1 MNVLAFLVLA
11 VLVIFSIAFWF
22 DARAKLYAQ
31 QYKSAMEEKSSSLQ
45 VIVDGVLGRITEL
58 EKEII
63 TNPEEMPEGQK
74 RDERMPMSSDSVRL
88 AISPN
93 GYTIEN
99 PDTQTNERVVHFK
112 VNGAVL
118 RIDTSHLPFMAI
130 ELGYSLDPSQEDVE
144 LMRQAAA
151 DVTTGIF
158 IGKVIIYGD
167 AKALAFNAELACDSY
182 AQFRDDL
189 KRYLDIIFD
198 TQKRFTDT
206 YNQLKEEKRKR
217 EEKMMEQL
225 QDSSPEK
232 PLVNRKIV
240 S

>member
-1 MNVLAFLVLA
+1 MNVLAFLALA
-11 VLVIFSIAFWF
+11 VLAIFFIALWF
-22 DARAKLYAQ
+22 DARAKSYAQ
-31 QYKSAMEEKSSSLQ
+31 QYKSAMEEKSNSLQ
-45 VIVDGVLGRITEL
+45 VVVDGVLGRITEL
-58 EKEII
+58 EKVFM
-63 TNPEEMPEGQK
+63 TNPEEKPEDWK
-74 RDERMPMSSDSVRL
+74 RDERMPLTSDSVRL
-88 AISPN
+88 AISQN

-99 PDTQTNERVVHFK
+99 PVTQTNGHMVHFK
-112 VNGAVL
+112 VNDTVL
-118 RIDTSHLPFMAI
+118 RIETSHLPFMAI

-151 DVTTGIF
+151 DVTAGIF

-182 AQFRDDL
+182 AQLRDNF

-206 YNQLKEEKRKR
+206 YNQLKEEKRQR

-225 QDSSPEK
+225 QDPSPDN
-232 PLVNRKIV
+232 PLINRKIV